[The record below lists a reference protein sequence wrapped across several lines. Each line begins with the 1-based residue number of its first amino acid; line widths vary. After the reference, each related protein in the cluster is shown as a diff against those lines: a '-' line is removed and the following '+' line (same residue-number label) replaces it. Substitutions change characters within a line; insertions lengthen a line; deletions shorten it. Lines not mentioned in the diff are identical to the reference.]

1 MPKLD
6 GYEVARRIR
15 ATEWGQGTLL
25 VAVTGWELDSDREES
40 LTAGFDHHL
49 VKPVAL
55 DALFDLL
62 QRQQRPGRTSTSPT
76 PR

>member
-49 VKPVAL
+49 VKPVAPEM
-55 DALFDLL
+55 FDRVLEA
-62 QRQQRPGRTSTSPT
+62 
-76 PR
+76 PRKVRS